1 MPFRPMLA
9 AKFEE
14 NAVQRLLEEHEFL
27 YMQPKIDGMRV
38 LIDESAIPRSRS
50 GKEHKNKY
58 LRDFC
63 RHHPSLRGFD
73 GEVVSGLQYSADS
86 FRESMSG
93 IRAEDGSPEFT
104 FYAFDFWQEPV
115 ALLAYGTRQAEVDHR
130 MVDLAT
136 ADYEAATG
144 ITLSDGNYTC
154 RLLLTPTTVVYSLE
168 EIRAEEE
175 RLLVAGWEGGILR
188 HPIAPYKFNRATPR
202 GGELIKLKRF
212 EDDEA
217 VIVGCYPWEHN
228 ANEATQDARGYTAR
242 SSHQDNKRA
251 LDRLGGFHC
260 ELLRDRAVKF
270 DIGVFRGWGH
280 SDRDSLWRER
290 DSLNGRILKF
300 KHQGYGG
307 GYDRPR
313 TPVGLGWR
321 DADDLG

>member
-1 MPFRPMLA
+1 MVFRPMLA

-14 NAVQRLLEEHEFL
+14 GSVKRLLEEQGFL
-27 YMQPKIDGMRV
+27 VMQPKIDGMRV

-58 LRDFC
+58 LRDFT
-63 RHHPSLRGFD
+63 RHHPSLRGVD
-73 GEVVSGLQYSADS
+73 GEVVSGLQYSAET

-104 FYAFDFWQEPV
+104 FYAFDYYIGDIAQGSYAGRRDHV
-115 ALLAYGTRQAEVDHR
+115 RNLIQGLLPDPDVGSIITSDLGDYSAKLVLCPQREVR
-130 MVDLAT
+130 
-136 ADYEAATG
+136 
-144 ITLSDGNYTC
+144 
-154 RLLLTPTTVVYSLE
+154 SLE
-168 EIRAEEE
+168 EITEYEEE
-175 RLLVAGWEGGILR
+175 LLVAGWEGGILR
-188 HPIAPYKFNRATPR
+188 HPYAAYKFNRATAR

-217 VIVGCYPWEHN
+217 IVVGYYPWEHN
-228 ANEATQDARGYTAR
+228 ANEAQTDVRGYTTR
-242 SSHQDNKRA
+242 TSHQENRHA

-260 ELLRDRAVKF
+260 ELLRDRSVKF

-280 SDRDSLWRER
+280 SDRDQLWVERE
-290 DSLNGRILKF
+290 SCVGRVIKF
-300 KHQGYGG
+300 AHQGYGG

-321 DADDLG
+321 HVNDL